1 MKYTG
6 KEILDHL
13 EASSES
19 FLKIDKY
26 HTLHSG
32 DYYCVKVCS
41 KQLET
46 PFRGD
51 TVREAL
57 TLMMDGA
64 NKSLTPPR

>member
-1 MKYTG
+1 MKYTD

-26 HTLHSG
+26 YNNLSEV
-32 DYYCVKVCS
+32 YYSVRVCS

-46 PFRGD
+46 PFKGD

-57 TLMMDGA
+57 TLMMDGV
-64 NKSLTPPR
+64 K